1 TAPQP
6 PPPQPAWAAGAS
18 EQAASTATARL
29 ERIQIL
35 IGTLSLVVSWCIGP
49 ASRRRPPGSFP
60 LSSSRRAPCAIAL
73 PRRCGFAQLR
83 AAPSEPPAEPSR
95 RGFSSGI
102 LEEEHTMRRRDFLHP
117 RHLAGAAGHVLGAL
131 DSVRDLA
138 PESADQLAVLRL
150 GWRAM
155 ATGWE

>member
-1 TAPQP
+1 
-6 PPPQPAWAAGAS
+6 
-18 EQAASTATARL
+18 
-29 ERIQIL
+29 
-35 IGTLSLVVSWCIGP
+35 
-49 ASRRRPPGSFP
+49 RPPGSFP

-155 ATGWE
+155 ATGWEIVLPFNAPDALSAGQEAFALLDAIEDRLTVYRDHSEMCRVNQKAQVGPVRV